1 MNISIELIDADLSHV
16 RQEKVD
22 EIKESIKQIGLLHP
36 ITVRKNN
43 DRYDLIA
50 GKSRLK
56 AIKDLGND
64 SIEVHIENSE
74 VSPLEIVIHEN
85 LRRSNLEWH
94 EQVTLEEEL
103 HNLRQEQHGK
113 KRTGRGAASA
123 PGWSQV
129 DTAREL
135 GVALGSMSQDLFLA
149 SALKKNPHLKNI
161 KDKNTALRLAKD
173 TAKREHIEIETLA
186 PDLMEM
192 DQVFNG
198 DSFEILQEIP
208 DETFDVCLTDPPWI
222 EFREKDLVRD
232 ENTIKVFAE
241 VFRVLKRDSLL
252 YAFVST
258 PDFHYYFYALR
269 ELNFNVQEFP
279 LIWNKKGVMT
289 HGRMAWQYGR
299 TYEPILLAAKGR
311 PALTQGTQM
320 DPILEFAP
328 VFPTKLI
335 HPNEKPVGLMQEL
348 LKHSTF
354 NGARVLDPFAGSGST
369 LVAAKSLGRKY
380 IGVERQYKYYEQIE
394 KRLSRLNGEN
404 LG

>member
-1 MNISIELIDADLSHV
+1 MLIPINLIDANLSEV
-16 RQEKVD
+16 KEEKVL
-22 EIKESIKQIGLLHP
+22 EIKQSIAQIGLLHP

-56 AIKDLGND
+56 AIKDLGNN

-103 HNLRQEQHGK
+103 HILRQEQHGK
-113 KRTGRGAASA
+113 KRTGRGASSA

-173 TAKREHIEIETLA
+173 AAKREHIEIETLA

-192 DQVFNG
+192 NQVFHG

-208 DETFDVCLTDPPWI
+208 DETFDVCITDPPWI
-222 EFREKDLVRD
+222 EFREKDLTRD
-232 ENTIKVFAE
+232 ETTIKVFAE
-241 VFRVLKRDSLL
+241 VFRTLKRDSLL

-279 LIWNKKGVMT
+279 LIWDKEGVMT

-311 PALTQGTQM
+311 PALTQGTQLS
-320 DPILEFAP
+320 PIFKFQP
-328 VFPTKLI
+328 VFPTKII
-335 HPNEKPVGLMQEL
+335 HPNQKPVDLIAEL

-354 NGARVLDPFAGSGST
+354 DGARVLDPFAGSGST
-369 LVAAKSLGRKY
+369 LLAAKIMNRKY
-380 IGVERQYKYYEQIE
+380 IGIERKHEYYEKIV
-394 KRLSRLNGEN
+394 KRLNE
-404 LG
+404 